1 MRPVPSRSSS
11 HASLGS
17 TPAEGKLEDRIT
29 SLKRFSPLAGAY
41 EDKTLDAGWEKKIQ
55 TYGDAVWGAIR
66 VLQDAAKAQRRVYT
80 STGYTDVPE
89 NAVPYEETMKRVL
102 DQFSPDSSGVQGSIQ
117 KGEKGPG
124 WVTWKTLPFL
134 STLLNAGGL
143 FGKAK
148 GREQEFENAKRSKDA
163 LLKQVDQIRTSLG
176 EGVTRSMKVDEPV
189 DKAVARWKAEDEAA
203 AAPTGAP
210 TSDTT
215 LTDLARPNLEDAFLP
230 TSTGTPSSGPGDT
243 SDASQQPAWLLPAL
257 AATAAAGIAL
267 LLLPAGGSSNRGSRA
282 RNLDYGS
289 APSDAHEG
297 RMLRGTLRNLESD
310 AHAMRQML
318 EDDDDLPQW
327 VHSKV
332 ETSADRVN
340 SAHRYLRAKIQS
352 R

>member
-1 MRPVPSRSSS
+1 MRSVPSRLSLR
-11 HASLGS
+11 ASLGF
-17 TPAEGKLEDRIT
+17 TPADGKLEDRIT

-41 EDKTLDAGWEKKIQ
+41 ENKPLDVGWEKKIQ
-55 TYGDAVWGAIR
+55 SYADAVWGAIR
-66 VLQDAAKAQRRVYT
+66 VLQDAAKVQRRVYT
-80 STGYTDVPE
+80 LTGYTDVPE
-89 NAVPYEETMKRVL
+89 NAVPYEETMKRIL

-143 FGKAK
+143 FGTAK
-148 GREQEFENAKRSKDA
+148 GDGPKFENAKKSKDA
-163 LLKQVDQIRTSLG
+163 LLKQIDQIRAQLG
-176 EGVTRSMKVDEPV
+176 ENLVRSMKVDEPV
-189 DKAVARWKAEDEAA
+189 TKAVERWQAED
-203 AAPTGAP
+203 AAPAP
-210 TSDTT
+210 SASSQEMLPSLTRSDAEQTAEPGRT
-215 LTDLARPNLEDAFLP
+215 EPGMGLP
-230 TSTGTPSSGPGDT
+230 TPSPEGTPP
-243 SDASQQPAWLLPAL
+243 WLVPAL
-257 AATAAAGIAL
+257 VAATAAGVAL
-267 LLLPAGGSSNRGSRA
+267 LVLPTGSSNRGSRA

-289 APSDAHEG
+289 VTSDAHEG